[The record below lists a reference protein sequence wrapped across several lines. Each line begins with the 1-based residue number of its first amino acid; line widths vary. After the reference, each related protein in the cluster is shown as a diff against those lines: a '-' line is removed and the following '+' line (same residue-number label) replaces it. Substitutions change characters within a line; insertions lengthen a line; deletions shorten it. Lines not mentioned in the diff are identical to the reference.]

1 MEESM
6 LCPKPRSDPSLV
18 FPTPHT
24 LKYSAAKVLTITSQ
38 AGPGGWHELKSW
50 KVGGIR
56 VEGRGTM
63 CPVGGGKVEAQVLC
77 TGTVGSP
84 VLLAQHLC
92 RAVGA

>member
-1 MEESM
+1 
-6 LCPKPRSDPSLV
+6 
-18 FPTPHT
+18 
-24 LKYSAAKVLTITSQ
+24 
-38 AGPGGWHELKSW
+38 
-50 KVGGIR
+50 
-56 VEGRGTM
+56 M